1 MQCARLFL
9 IAYRPH
15 DMYQYDDD
23 ACGPCLDIRAVE
35 FGAIWTIL
43 VVQI

>member
-9 IAYRPH
+9 MAYRSH
-15 DMYQYDDD
+15 NMYQYDDD
-23 ACGPCLDIRAVE
+23 ACVPCLDIRAIE
-35 FGAIWTIL
+35 FGATYPIL